1 MDYKNTLNLPKTDF
15 PMKADLPKREPAF
28 VERWKQEKLYEKIQ
42 ELRKGGERFVF
53 HLGPPFANGDAHIG
67 HVLTFTLKDI
77 VAKSRNMAGFSAPF
91 IPGWDCHGLPI
102 EHKVMV
108 DNKDKADDA
117 VLIREKSAEMAR
129 KYIGIQKEQFR
140 RLGVIA
146 DWDHPYIT
154 MEPGYEAEV
163 LRSFATI
170 VGKGLVYQGLRPV
183 SWSTGCQTAL
193 AEAEVEYQRKTDPA
207 VFVKFP
213 LTKESAAKLGV
224 PEKTFLLIWTTTPWT
239 LPANLAVAVSAH
251 LDYHAYTVGEETLIF
266 AQALKPKIPGLENAV
281 VGKHILG
288 AALAGDAEY
297 RHPFVDRKGK
307 IYTADF
313 VTADAGTG
321 LVHIAPGHG
330 ADDYFLGMQHGLE
343 PFSPVD
349 DRGCLT
355 AECGVPELV
364 GQYVFKANPLV
375 IELLKSKG
383 NFWAQE
389 DYVHD
394 YPHCWRSKTPIVFR
408 SVKQWFIKVDAFRQQ
423 ALDEIKKVQ
432 WIPGWGENRIS
443 GAIANR
449 PDWCIS
455 RQRSWGIPIP
465 VFYGEGGQA
474 MISEKMVR
482 DFADIVEKEG
492 TDVWFKTDADTL
504 AKRLGLVVKGATKGK
519 DTLDVWIDSGSSQQ
533 AVLKKQ
539 GLFPA
544 DLYLEGSDQHR
555 GWFNSSLSLSVMVN
569 GVAPYKAVLTHG
581 FIVDEQGKKYSKSSG
596 ATDSNTL
603 LAEYGADVLRLWV
616 ASQDYTNDVPFSK
629 NIVSRVADSY
639 RSIRN
644 TLRVLLGNLHGFDPE
659 KDAVAP
665 EQWTEI
671 DRYIFSQLQEV
682 IAACRKAYDAY
693 EFHQVYQVVNRFCT
707 VDLSALYVDV
717 LKDRM
722 YCDGAKSLTRQSAQ
736 TVMHEIVAALSKLL
750 APIIPFTAEETWQ
763 FLGKAGSIHTE
774 LLPEAKPA
782 DVALQKRWAELLELR
797 GKANEQMELA
807 RQKKEIGKSLEAR
820 VEVAAPG
827 VKAEDTP
834 LLAELFIV
842 SQVEVRAAQEI
853 TVSAAPARGKKC
865 IRCWKF
871 TEDVGANA
879 AHPELCER
887 CAGVV
892 VEFARG

>member
-1 MDYKNTLNLPKTDF
+1 
-15 PMKADLPKREPAF
+15 
-28 VERWKQEKLYEKIQ
+28 
-42 ELRKGGERFVF
+42 
-53 HLGPPFANGDAHIG
+53 
-67 HVLTFTLKDI
+67 
-77 VAKSRNMAGFSAPF
+77 
-91 IPGWDCHGLPI
+91 
-102 EHKVMV
+102 
-108 DNKDKADDA
+108 
-117 VLIREKSAEMAR
+117 
-129 KYIGIQKEQFR
+129 
-140 RLGVIA
+140 
-146 DWDHPYIT
+146 
-154 MEPGYEAEV
+154 
-163 LRSFATI
+163 
-170 VGKGLVYQGLRPV
+170 
-183 SWSTGCQTAL
+183 
-193 AEAEVEYQRKTDPA
+193 
-207 VFVKFP
+207 
-213 LTKESAAKLGV
+213 
-224 PEKTFLLIWTTTPWT
+224 
-239 LPANLAVAVSAH
+239 
-251 LDYHAYTVGEETLIF
+251 
-266 AQALKPKIPGLENAV
+266 
-281 VGKHILG
+281 
-288 AALAGDAEY
+288 
-297 RHPFVDRKGK
+297 
-307 IYTADF
+307 
-313 VTADAGTG
+313 
-321 LVHIAPGHG
+321 
-330 ADDYFLGMQHGLE
+330 
-343 PFSPVD
+343 
-349 DRGCLT
+349 
-355 AECGVPELV
+355 
-364 GQYVFKANPLV
+364 
-375 IELLKSKG
+375 
-383 NFWAQE
+383 
-389 DYVHD
+389 
-394 YPHCWRSKTPIVFR
+394 
-408 SVKQWFIKVDAFRQQ
+408 
-423 ALDEIKKVQ
+423 
-432 WIPGWGENRIS
+432 
-443 GAIANR
+443 
-449 PDWCIS
+449 
-455 RQRSWGIPIP
+455 
-465 VFYGEGGQA
+465 
-474 MISEKMVR
+474 
-482 DFADIVEKEG
+482 
-492 TDVWFKTDADTL
+492 
-504 AKRLGLVVKGATKGK
+504 LVVKGATKGK